1 MKYQYYIFKMN
12 SNYFLPIRNVVA
24 AVVLLLGT
32 TSFEANAQTGNDALR
47 FAQRAPG
54 LTVKSM
60 GLGGASSAGMADGA
74 AFITNPAGL
83 AWAETSLLSGSFT
96 SMIATDRGTFDA
108 GSGRTAI
115 DDEITSSGLGNLSY
129 LFKVPTSRGSM
140 VVGASFSEVASFERS
155 LFFDGENGSNSVT
168 DFFIPFTDEF
178 DLQDDGEG
186 GVFPNFSRT
195 ISFIAFETFAI
206 DLDGGLL
213 DAGDLIPFL
222 PAVSAGTVAQT
233 GFVEESGRML
243 ELNFGGAAEVAQ
255 NVMVGMS
262 LNIPFGSYEF
272 QRVLEEDDFLNHN
285 DGTGGT
291 TDFSFLH
298 FSERFESDLVGVN
311 LRLGLSAQVNKN
323 LRLGAGIETPTYY
336 SIEDN
341 FHTLLETEFDNGDFF
356 SYGNEPDQLAGSG
369 TFDYNV
375 ITPWKVSAG
384 AAYSLND
391 WKFYGDIEVIDWSQ
405 MELDSDG
412 FLFEDENDA
421 IRRSL
426 EGVVNVRLGASY
438 DLNDWQFRAG
448 VGVYPDAHSTE
459 FALDGFPDVDR
470 ERTFASAGVGYSI
483 NDRASI
489 DVAWMAEEYE
499 DRYDLYN
506 EVVDAPFVLEEV
518 TRNRFQIGFSYA
530 F

>member
-1 MKYQYYIFKMN
+1 MKYQFHILKMN
-12 SNYFLPIRNVVA
+12 TKRFFSAKNILA
-24 AVVLLLGT
+24 TAVLLLSASAHQAT
-32 TSFEANAQTGNDALR
+32 AQTGNDALR
-47 FAQRAPG
+47 FAQRDPG
-54 LTVKSM
+54 FTVKSM
-60 GLGGASSAGMADGA
+60 GLGGTSSAGIADGA

-83 AWAETSLLSGSFT
+83 AWAKSSLLSGSFT
-96 SMIATDRGTFDA
+96 SMLATDRGAFDA
-108 GSGRTAI
+108 GSGRTAVE
-115 DDEITSSGLGNLSY
+115 DELTSSGLGNLSY

-140 VVGASFSEVASFERS
+140 VVGASFSEVASFDRS
-155 LFFDGENGSNSVT
+155 LFFDGENGLNSVT
-168 DFFIPFTDEF
+168 DFFIPFSNEF
-178 DLQDDGEG
+178 TLEDDGDG

-195 ISFIAFETFAI
+195 LSFIAFETFAI
-206 DLDGGLL
+206 DMDADLI

-222 PAVSAGTVAQT
+222 PAVSAGTIAQT
-233 GFVEESGRML
+233 GFVEESGKMR

-255 NVMVGMS
+255 NVMVGVS

-272 QRVLEEDDFLNHN
+272 RRVLEEDDFLNHN

-298 FSERFESDLVGVN
+298 FSENFESDLVGVN
-311 LRLGLSAQVNKN
+311 LRFGLSAQVNEN

-356 SYGNEPDQLAGSG
+356 SYGDAPDQLAGSG
-369 TFDYNV
+369 TFDYNLT
-375 ITPWKVSAG
+375 TPWKVTAG
-384 AAYSLND
+384 GAYTLRD
-391 WKFYGDIEVIDWSQ
+391 WKFYGDLEVIDWAQ

-412 FLFEDENDA
+412 FTFEDENDA

-426 EGVVNVRLGASY
+426 KGVVNVRLGASY

-448 VGVYPDAHSTE
+448 VGAYPDAHSTE
-459 FALDGFPDVDR
+459 FALNGFPDIDR

-483 NDRASI
+483 NEKASI
-489 DVAWMAEEYE
+489 DVAWMAEQFD

-506 EVVDAPFVLEEV
+506 EVVDAPFVVEEV